1 MLFETQSKTAIY
13 LYGFTHYANGFTQG
27 LPKLPVI
34 NGIDDSHAITS
45 HTYADLTAIISAVAL
60 ADFTGEVGEENLQ
73 NVAWLTPRACRHALV
88 IEQCMR
94 EAAVYPVPFG
104 TLFSNLIALE
114 QEMQR
119 RSHDVLAVLEH
130 ILGCEE
136 WAVDA
141 SLDRKQAIEAL
152 FTQGVA
158 SGRFVLPESAGRRH
172 LEEQKIR
179 RQLNNELNDWLAELL
194 NSWQTD
200 LNAQARDFC
209 ERRLA
214 EDKILHWAYLM
225 PIAGVTDFQARL
237 AELGSRYA
245 DYGFNFRITGPWAAY
260 SFCQRTS

>member
-1 MLFETQSKTAIY
+1 MLFEDQSKTAMY
-13 LYGFTHYANGFTQG
+13 LYGFTQN
-27 LPKLPVI
+27 LPELPVL
-34 NGIDDSHAITS
+34 NGIDDSHAIS
-45 HTYADLTAIISAVAL
+45 SYSNAGLTAIISEVAL

-88 IEQCMR
+88 IEHCMR

-104 TLFSNLIALE
+104 TLFSNSNALE

-136 WAVDA
+136 WAVEA
-141 SLDRKQAIEAL
+141 SLDRKQATENLFVQGIE
-152 FTQGVA
+152 
-158 SGRFVLPESAGRRH
+158 SGRFVLPESVGRRH

-179 RQLNNELNDWLAELL
+179 RLVNNELNDWIVELL
-194 NSWQTD
+194 NNWQTE
-200 LNAQARDFC
+200 LNALARDFC

-225 PIAGVTDFQARL
+225 PIAKVADFQARI
-237 AELGSRYA
+237 AELSSDYA
-245 DYGFNFRITGPWAAY
+245 DYGFNFRVTGPWAAY
-260 SFCQRTS
+260 SFCQRAVL